1 MMISTLVAK
10 LGATSKAP
18 RESAAP
24 TPKPVDVQHRPR
36 PNEAIFNTQ
45 FASAGKRFLTKI
57 KKNRAMQ
64 VDRRTRGFQQGLEQR
79 TVVTDPFT
87 GDHYRVMLVDS
98 DMMRR
103 ENLADE
109 LEQRFEIFVAP
120 SNERA
125 FALLGLFQ
133 VNFMILHLD
142 FGNDQ
147 TAATSPALA
156 FLREMK
162 RSCFRTPVAALV
174 ASSFNTDHE
183 AQKLLARALQTG
195 GVCGYFEEGLATE
208 VLTERITKL
217 LKSLAVAQNEVAKCR
232 GTQSQLS
239 QPDKS
244 SKAGAQVQPQ
254 TSPPRAQQQQQ
265 PDNQVAS
272 QARVTP
278 PSSAAGPKR
287 LPTTEVPSTR
297 PSSVKFDRSGMLL
310 ELSLNQRKQCLHQR
324 EAIEATLATAP
335 HSVLGLDIDS
345 SPESLAVPATPS
357 ATCVS
362 PLSPAFNSVRR
373 QSRVGK
379 KIPSLPS
386 PKQVSQLIYT
396 RPQELQTRIGRHLYE
411 RLHIAGPPGAVPQD
425 PLLNH
430 CVVIDPRAQGRD
442 LVVGKAYMLYCE
454 QRLDEALV
462 HCDRALRTSN
472 ATLEKLARLLRGAVY
487 DARGEHV
494 RAEAE
499 FLACI
504 QLDPAM
510 HEAHFN
516 LSVARLKLGK
526 DSLALQALTEA
537 LALDPQNEKYLQNR
551 GLMYR
556 RMGHFSQAQSEYYKR
571 DLVVGLASA
580 FPGPRNTHTAS
591 SRGKRRVNSATTSA
605 SSVPRSPQPT
615 TRGKFSKCELEDGL
629 FAHLYGKPTPDKLA
643 LACPASERSADMLCA
658 IVARLQTLLF
668 FQDFPREVLTQV
680 AQALDYDVVACG
692 KSFVLGESHPHNFY
706 VLLGGKLSVRRRVGT
721 TDFGSTVTTHHLG
734 PGTVFGCAGF
744 TISTH
749 ATLIADECAE
759 IGLLWPG
766 DYAATIRSVTSQT
779 NQDVFSFLQQLRGFR
794 LLTTG
799 DLGHVVGISERKR
812 FRKGDVL
819 LEQNEPPRHL
829 IVLWKGSCSVYQ
841 DFDSLPLNRRKLR
854 RTANF
859 DGWNEYDDDEDAFD
873 SEAEEDDGSSGEDDA
888 AGGKRRPRR
897 RAEHGDNC
905 DETTQPPFHRLIAKT
920 DWPLGFQAR
929 TRARK
934 YRRGRRD
941 GLLLFQAPSVVGSLG
956 FARPSPTMSLPMR
969 RLKGKLAAH
978 EKNALVQKCAAP
990 AVFGESRFLDPIH
1003 APSKCCVVAES
1014 LVEVLLFDHMRLQ
1027 EMGLKPEVISELFDA
1042 APKYLSE
1049 KEVAQ
1054 KQADVVTWDEYRN
1067 LRVLEL
1073 SKKRWPKAKR
1083 HLRALSN
1090 GCSIMLTDTS
1100 SAGLEAS
1107 LSK

>member
-1 MMISTLVAK
+1 MVSALVAK

-18 RESAAP
+18 RESEPAAAAP
-24 TPKPVDVQHRPR
+24 TPKPVNRPR
-36 PNEAIFNTQ
+36 PNEAIFNKQ
-45 FASAGKRFLTKI
+45 FATAGKRFLTKI

-64 VDRRTRGFQQGLEQR
+64 VDRRTRGFQQGLDQR

-133 VNFMILHLD
+133 VNFVLLHLD
-142 FGNDQ
+142 IGNDQ

-162 RSCFRTPVAALV
+162 RSCFRAPVAALV
-174 ASSFNTDHE
+174 APDFNSDHE

-195 GVCGYFEEGLATE
+195 GVCGYFKEGLATE

-217 LKSLAVAQNEVAKCR
+217 LLSLSVAQNEVAKCR
-232 GTQSQLS
+232 GPQPQLNS

-244 SKAGAQVQPQ
+244 NKSQ
-254 TSPPRAQQQQQ
+254 TSPPRTQQQQLQ
-265 PDNQVAS
+265 QDNQAAS

-278 PSSAAGPKR
+278 PSSAAGPRR
-287 LPTTEVPSTR
+287 LPTAEVPSTR
-297 PSSVKFDRSGMLL
+297 PSSVHFDRPGMLL

-324 EAIEATLATAP
+324 ESIEVTLAIAP

-345 SPESLAVPATPS
+345 SPESPI
-357 ATCVS
+357 
-362 PLSPAFNSVRR
+362 
-373 QSRVGK
+373 K
-379 KIPSLPS
+379 KIPPLPS

-411 RLHIAGPPGAVPQD
+411 RLHIAGPPGVVPQD

-442 LVVGKAYMLYCE
+442 LIVGKAYMLYCE
-454 QRLDEALV
+454 QRLDEALL
-462 HCDRALRTSN
+462 HCDRALRTPN

-487 DARGEHV
+487 DARGEHS
-494 RAEAE
+494 RAETE
-499 FLACI
+499 FIACI

-571 DLVVGLASA
+571 DIVL
-580 FPGPRNTHTAS
+580 P
-591 SRGKRRVNSATTSA
+591 
-605 SSVPRSPQPT
+605 
-615 TRGKFSKCELEDGL
+615 TRGKFSKCELEDGF
-629 FAHLYGKPTPDKLA
+629 FAHLFGKPTPDKLA
-643 LACPASERSADMLCA
+643 LACPASERSAEMLHA

-721 TDFGSTVTTHHLG
+721 TDFASVVTTHHLG

-744 TISTH
+744 TISAH

-779 NQDVFSFLQQLRGFR
+779 NQDVFAFLQQLRGFR

-819 LEQNEPPRHL
+819 LEQNEQPRHL

-841 DFDSLPLNRRKLR
+841 DFDSLPLSRRKLR

-859 DGWNEYDDDEDAFD
+859 DGWNEHDDGEEEEEDFN
-873 SEAEEDDGSSGEDDA
+873 SEGEEDDD
-888 AGGKRRPRR
+888 
-897 RAEHGDNC
+897 
-905 DETTQPPFHRLIAKT
+905 TQPPFHRLIAKA

-941 GLLLFQAPSVVGSLG
+941 GLLLSQTPPVVGSLG
-956 FARPSPTMSLPMR
+956 VRSSPAMMSLPMR
-969 RLKGKLAAH
+969 RLKDKLASH
-978 EKNALVQKCAAP
+978 EKNALVQKCVAP
-990 AVFGESRFLDPIH
+990 AVFGESRFLDPTH

-1027 EMGLKPEVISELFDA
+1027 EMDLKPEVVSELVDA

-1054 KQADVVTWDEYRN
+1054 KQADVATWDEYRN

-1073 SKKRWPKAKR
+1073 SKKRWPKAKASCAAAFDR
-1083 HLRALSN
+1083 V
-1090 GCSIMLTDTS
+1090 MD
-1100 SAGLEAS
+1100 GLI
-1107 LSK
+1107 